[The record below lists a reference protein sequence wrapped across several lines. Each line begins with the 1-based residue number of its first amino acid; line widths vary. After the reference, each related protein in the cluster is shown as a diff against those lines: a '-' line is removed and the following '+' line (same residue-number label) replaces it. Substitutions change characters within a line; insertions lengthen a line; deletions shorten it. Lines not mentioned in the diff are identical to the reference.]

1 MRKLITFILAA
12 ALLFAAVPLT
22 ETRAQTATS
31 AASGSYVPSESNLKA
46 RREFSSKRLGIFLHW
61 GIYAMYGQGEWYL
74 NNGRLLETE
83 YRKAA
88 KGFYPIEFNAE
99 EWVKAFKDAGA
110 GYITL
115 TSRHH
120 DGFSLFKTATSD
132 YNIVDGTPFGR
143 DVVGELAKACAD
155 EGLRFHL
162 YYSILDWHREDYPV
176 MNTGTY
182 TGRRTDLQDYG
193 SYFNFMKTQVKELL
207 TQYPNL
213 GCLWFD
219 GYWDKNN
226 PRFKDFDWRM
236 PEFYDYIHSIKSD
249 CLIGNN
255 HHIDPIEGEDIMMF
269 ERDLPGDNTTG
280 WVGYTSVSD
289 KLPLEMCTTMAKGA
303 WGYEVGT
310 TDYMSLDELIV
321 LLLKSA
327 AKNSNLLI
335 NIGPQ
340 PDGNLPAKAL
350 ERLQGLGK
358 WMRKYSSTVDGTT
371 STSIP
376 QQAWGVTTRTA
387 DKIFLHV
394 LSPKEIPSNGKM
406 GQLVVPMGEKVAA
419 VKDFAAGTPLTWKLS
434 KDGFL
439 MITTP
444 AKPDASPDWVVEID
458 LK

>member
-1 MRKLITFILAA
+1 MRKPITIILAA
-12 ALLFAAVPLT
+12 AMLSAAFPLT
-22 ETRAQTATS
+22 GTWAQTPAG
-31 AASGSYVPSESNLKA
+31 AAAGSYVPSESNLKA
-46 RREFSSKRLGIFLHW
+46 RQEFSSTRLGIFLHW

-74 NNGRLLETE
+74 HNGHLLDSE
-83 YRKAA
+83 YSKAA
-88 KGFYPIEFNAE
+88 KGFYPVEFNAE

-120 DGFSLFKTATSD
+120 DGFSMFKTATSD

-162 YYSILDWHREDYPV
+162 YYSILDWHRDDYPV
-176 MNTGTY
+176 MNSGTR
-182 TGRRTDLQDYG
+182 TGRRTDRQDYD
-193 SYFNFMKTQVKELL
+193 SYFNFMKTQVRELL

-219 GYWDKNN
+219 GWWDKGDRN
-226 PRFKDFDWRM
+226 FDWRM
-236 PEFYDYIHSIKSD
+236 EEFYRYIHSIKPD

-255 HHIDPIEGEDIMMF
+255 HHTDIIDGEDIQMF
-269 ERDLPGDNTTG
+269 ERDLPGENTTG
-280 WVGYTSVSD
+280 WVTYKSVSA
-289 KLPLEMCTTMAKGA
+289 LPLEMCTTMAKGA

-310 TDYMSLDELIV
+310 MDYMSQDELIV

-350 ERLQGLGK
+350 ERLKGLGD
-358 WMRKYSSTVDGTT
+358 WMRT
-371 STSIP
+371 
-376 QQAWGVTTRTA
+376 
-387 DKIFLHV
+387 
-394 LSPKEIPSNGKM
+394 
-406 GQLVVPMGEKVAA
+406 
-419 VKDFAAGTPLTWKLS
+419 
-434 KDGFL
+434 
-439 MITTP
+439 
-444 AKPDASPDWVVEID
+444 
-458 LK
+458 